1 MTKIHRPA
9 PAGNAPDSAYKA
21 FLLRYELELLRARYD
36 SGAITPA
43 VFSTIKASGR
53 MLQLNKSSVGN
64 LMQEFGS
71 TAPTGSADPS
81 CSSTSN

>member
-1 MTKIHRPA
+1 MKKIHTPA
-9 PAGNAPDSAYKA
+9 PAGNTPDSAYKA
-21 FLLRYELELLRARYD
+21 FLLRYELELLRYD

-43 VFSTIKASGR
+43 VFSAIKARGR